1 MKDTSRMLISTIIAA
16 ALFLL
21 MFLLLKWNLIFCILL
36 CIGVYFGL
44 FLLLKPNQKIAGISI
59 EFIPEEEEIRKLLE
73 DAQAD
78 FIEIDSAIKSISD
91 SSVKVDAQ
99 TLYDTGKRILL
110 YLKENPTKINLA
122 RRFVTYYLDTAAKL
136 LRRYV
141 DLQNTK
147 LHAEKVTTIL
157 QKTAE
162 ALPVLNSAFEKQF
175 THLMEGELLDVEV
188 DIELLKNALEMED

>member
-44 FLLLKPNQKIAGISI
+44 FLLLKPKQKIAGISI

-99 TLYDTGKRILL
+99 TLYDTGKRPVFQVSFSGEFH
-110 YLKENPTKINLA
+110 KLA
-122 RRFVTYYLDTAAKL
+122 TMLIHLPFITAI
-136 LRRYV
+136 RGYSV
-141 DLQNTK
+141 
-147 LHAEKVTTIL
+147 
-157 QKTAE
+157 
-162 ALPVLNSAFEKQF
+162 SS
-175 THLMEGELLDVEV
+175 M
-188 DIELLKNALEMED
+188 